1 MDATT
6 DPSSATRT
14 ITLLDDAVTEV
25 AVAVDGE
32 QVVLAPAD
40 LAAVLGWELEPEGLC
55 RGDVCVPVRDRS
67 LVEPAGEGNGVS
79 LHGVAAAL
87 DRPLVVDLDAGVAA
101 IGPGRSSRRQA
112 LAGGPLPE
120 LALPDVDGQ
129 IVDLASLQG
138 RKAILVA
145 FATWCGCRDDLPGW
159 QALQDDLGD
168 DVAVVAVALD
178 EDAEDVRPFAEPVT
192 LPVLVDRDHV
202 VSDRLGISNVPAV
215 VWVDEDGCVARP
227 PTVAFGTDKW
237 TEFTG
242 VPSGPHLDAVRRWV
256 RDGQVPEG
264 RANAAAG
271 GSGTE
276 VGDLSEDQEAAR
288 LWFRIATHLRRQ
300 GRDDE
305 AAERFARAAELAPVD
320 FTVAR
325 AAMPLTGRDHFGPDF
340 FELYRRWREAG
351 APFHGLDPDR

>member
-325 AAMPLTGRDHFGPDF
+325 AAMPLTGRDPFGPDF